1 MNAQEKI
8 GQMFMIGFDGTH
20 LPQETKKLIKD
31 YKIGGV
37 ILFRRNVQDPSQLFD
52 LCKEIQSLSKGHPPF
67 IAVDHEGGRVCRLP
81 PPFTQFPNSLA
92 LGRRK
97 SYSLTYSMAEV
108 MAKELKAVGIN
119 MNMAPVL
126 DVNTNPLNPV
136 IGDRSFGDSPTRVSS
151 LGLAV
156 VGGLQDHGMIA
167 CGKHF
172 PGHGDTS
179 MDSHEKLPT
188 VNHSIERLQEV
199 DLKPFVHAIS
209 NGLSSVMTA
218 HVLYPSLDAK
228 YPATL
233 SKKITHTLLRQS
245 LGFEGVVVSDD
256 MEMGA
261 ISHHW
266 EMGKASVKAILAGVD
281 LLLICHESKRQIEGM
296 ESVFRAVDSG
306 KIPQHRLEASLKRIL
321 LLKDRFLKK
330 EKGWTKKQAIQ
341 TVGCSQHRHISERIN
356 TQVALPS

>member
-1 MNAQEKI
+1 VKSQAKV
-8 GQMFMIGFDGTH
+8 GQLFMIGFEGTR
-20 LPQETKKLIKD
+20 LSKKTIQLIKE

-37 ILFRRNVQDPSQLFD
+37 ILFRRNVEDPSQLFD
-52 LCKEIQSLSKGHPPF
+52 LCKQIQSLSKDHPLL

-81 PPFTQFPNSLA
+81 PPFTQFPPSLA

-108 MAKELKAVGIN
+108 MGNELKAVGIN

-126 DVNTNPLNPV
+126 DVNTNPKNPV
-136 IGDRSFGDSPTRVSS
+136 IGDRSFGESPTRVAS

-156 VGGLQDHGMIA
+156 IVGLQDQGIIA

-179 MDSHEKLPT
+179 LDSHLKLPA
-188 VNHSIERLQEV
+188 VHHSFERLQEV

-209 NGLSSVMTA
+209 NRLSAMMTA
-218 HVLYPSLDAK
+218 HVLYPALDSK

-233 SKKITHTLLRQS
+233 SKKITHTLLRHT

-266 EMGKASVKAILAGVD
+266 ERGKASVRAILAGVD

-296 ESVFRAVDSG
+296 ESVIRAVESG
-306 KIPQHRLEASLKRIL
+306 KIPKTRLEASVKRIL
-321 LLKDRFLKK
+321 NLKTSFLKK
-330 EKGWTKKQAIQ
+330 EKGWTRKQAIQ
-341 TVGCSQHRHISERIN
+341 TVGCSQHQHISERIT
-356 TQVALPS
+356 TQVAPQA